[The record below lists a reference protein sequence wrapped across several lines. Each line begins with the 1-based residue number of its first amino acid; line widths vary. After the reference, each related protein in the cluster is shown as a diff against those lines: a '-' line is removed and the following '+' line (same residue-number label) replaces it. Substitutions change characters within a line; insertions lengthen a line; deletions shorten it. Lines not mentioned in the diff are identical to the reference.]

1 MNEIER
7 NTPTPGKLLP
17 KSVSASDIVQYYR
30 APTPLLPAAA
40 ATIERYGADAT
51 GLARA
56 FAPHLQGDFA
66 RNPDLCMTD
75 KRVPQL
81 SVAANAYGRNAVV
94 GWLIGQLE
102 DLFRMAG
109 ARTASDLGAIQAA
122 AEAVLTA
129 YPSLRLTDIML
140 FLTRFKA
147 GVYGRFY
154 GQTDPLVVTEALG
167 KYWDERAAAL
177 RRIDAAA
184 EKVRGLMSRLDTF
197 GEVWMDIDQLRA
209 SPLWA
214 IYGDAERRLIEAVA
228 LRRDHPGGS
237 FVRYTFRVRKVG
249 LRADG
254 KTPIYGIDWPHSAE
268 DIPED
273 VWEQNGAAELFRR
286 KSRGQGGEGENCRGR
301 PI

>member
-1 MNEIER
+1 MQ
-7 NTPTPGKLLP
+7 TPGKLLP
-17 KSVSASDIVQYYR
+17 KSVSASDIVQYYK

-40 ATIERYGADAT
+40 ATIERYGADAA
-51 GLARA
+51 GMARA
-56 FAPHLQGDFA
+56 FAPQLQADFA

-75 KRVPQL
+75 ERVPQL
-81 SVAANAYGRNAVV
+81 SVAANAYGRKAVV

-109 ARTASDLGAIQAA
+109 ARTASDLGAIQTA

-129 YPSLRLTDIML
+129 YPQLRLTDIML

-167 KYWDERAAAL
+167 KYWDERLAAM

-197 GEVWMDIDQLRA
+197 GEVWMDIDQFRA

-214 IYGDAERRLIEAVA
+214 RYGDEVRRLIEAVA
-228 LRRDHPGGS
+228 TLRDHPGGS
-237 FVRYTFRVRKVG
+237 FVRYEFRIHKAG

-254 KTPIYGIDWPHSAE
+254 KTPIYGIDWPHSDQ
-268 DIPED
+268 DIPQD
-273 VWEQNGAAELFRR
+273 LWERNRGA
-286 KSRGQGGEGENCRGR
+286 KS
-301 PI
+301 P